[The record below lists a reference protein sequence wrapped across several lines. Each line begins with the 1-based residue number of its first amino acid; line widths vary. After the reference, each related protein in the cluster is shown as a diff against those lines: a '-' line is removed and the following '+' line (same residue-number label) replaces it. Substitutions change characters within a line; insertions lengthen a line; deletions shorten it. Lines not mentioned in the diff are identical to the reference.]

1 MEILKNSTWQLSQTN
16 KCMRKSSFKPFLA
29 VTLVALVAASVAYA
43 SSVHFKG
50 GNPTF
55 SDLGTQLQSCFC
67 LSGLGNQDVTITV
80 KTTGSATTI
89 CTNQGGNA
97 APGQNK
103 VPVKPSAQQTF
114 PATEIKNGNL
124 CACLTTAPPPNPTAK
139 QAGCPSAT
147 WSASITDVTFT
158 TAEIVVVQGGK
169 VVLDQKF
176 NP

>member
-1 MEILKNSTWQLSQTN
+1 MQKIHLKPLVI
-16 KCMRKSSFKPFLA
+16 A
-29 VTLVALVAASVAYA
+29 AIVALVAAPIIYA
-43 SSVHFKG
+43 ANVHFKG

-55 SDLGTQLQSCFC
+55 SDQGTTLKSCLC
-67 LSGLGNQDVTITV
+67 LTGLGNADVTITV

-89 CTNQGGNA
+89 CTNPGGTA

-103 VPVKPSAQQTF
+103 VPDKPSASQTF

-124 CACLTTAPPPNPTAK
+124 CACLTTEPPPNPTAK
-139 QAGCPSAT
+139 QAGCPNNN
-147 WSASITDVTFT
+147 WSASITDVTFA
-158 TAEIVVVQGGK
+158 TAEIIVVQSGK